1 VPTRKQ
7 IRRLGLG
14 ALLLAAPIVFW
25 MLKREGL
32 DRVENQTLR
41 HPTGALESEI
51 GGQSSRSPNL
61 RLPEP
66 EIDLNAAPAEVAS
79 SWNRVN
85 VLAPFHI
92 PNLTAVQAAAFVQE
106 NQGSAASLL
115 AAFRTAQD
123 ATYLMEAMQKYP
135 NDPQVALEA
144 LFKAGLSSA
153 ERRPWIEALKKS
165 APDNPLGNYLSARD
179 YFNSGQNDL
188 AVEELAA
195 ASGKTQ
201 FSDLT
206 LERMQM
212 DEEAYRFS
220 GLSEKDSKAAA
231 MFRLELPQLKD
242 MPDLAK
248 SMIELSKNYRQSG
261 DAASADAVVETA
273 VNLGEQFRN
282 SEKSL
287 LVNQMLGIGIEV
299 SALESLDPSAA
310 FGSEGGTVRE
320 RLDALKATNAEMSNL
335 VRQTVPLQDQ
345 MSTQDWVGY
354 MDRMKLFGE
363 QNAMRWLLAKRGTE

>member
-1 VPTRKQ
+1 
-7 IRRLGLG
+7 
-14 ALLLAAPIVFW
+14 
-25 MLKREGL
+25 
-32 DRVENQTLR
+32 
-41 HPTGALESEI
+41 
-51 GGQSSRSPNL
+51 
-61 RLPEP
+61 
-66 EIDLNAAPAEVAS
+66 
-79 SWNRVN
+79 
-85 VLAPFHI
+85 VLAPFHV
-92 PNLTAVQAAAFVQE
+92 PNLSAAQAAAFVKE

-115 AAFRTAQD
+115 AAFRTSLDSA
-123 ATYLMEAMQKYP
+123 YLVEAMQKFP

-153 ERRPWIEALKKS
+153 ERRPWIEALKQS

-179 YFNSGQNDL
+179 YFNSGQIDL
-188 AVEELAA
+188 AVQELAA
-195 ASGKTQ
+195 ASGKAQ

-220 GLSEKDSKAAA
+220 GFSEKDGKTAA

-261 DAASADAVVETA
+261 DAASADAVVEMA
-273 VNLGEQFRN
+273 VKLGEQFRN

-299 SALESLDPSAA
+299 SALDLLDPSAA
-310 FGSEGGTVRE
+310 FGADGGTVRD
-320 RLDALKATNAEMSNL
+320 RLDVLKADKAEMSNL

-354 MDRMKLFGE
+354 LDRMKLFGE
-363 QNAMRWLLAKRGTE
+363 QNAMRWLLAKRATE